1 MRRMPFQDAADTSSL
16 LTVGV
21 TDLMTSLAVIFILLF
36 TAYVT
41 KQYESES
48 HAQEPLSR
56 KVSPLQETTADIR
69 GLLQDHFQRYQ
80 LSLDRDPGDPSV
92 LRIIVPDEL
101 LNFEFG
107 KGTLSPAAS
116 RFLTESIPV
125 YGSLLC
131 GPLREKI
138 DSLVIEGH
146 TDDRGSDIHNL
157 KLSQERSFNVMVKA
171 LEVIETSSPWIYGCF
186 HEKTSASGRGRQDLV
201 YQDPGYPDRDKSR
214 RVIFK
219 LRLRSADQLQ
229 GLTKSAALADLSG
242 DPRLPVVA
250 ASSRPIF

>member
-1 MRRMPFQDAADTSSL
+1 MRRAPLQDLTDTPSL

-41 KQYESES
+41 KTAETES
-48 HAQEPLSR
+48 HALETKSHAHE
-56 KVSPLQETTADIR
+56 VISPIQDTTEDIR
-69 GLLQDHFQRYQ
+69 ASLRDHFQRYH
-80 LSLDRDPGDPSV
+80 LSLDQDPGDPLV
-92 LRIIVPDEL
+92 LRIVVPEEL

-107 KGTLSPAAS
+107 KGTLSSAAS
-116 RFLTESIPV
+116 RFLTESMPA
-125 YGSLLC
+125 YASLLC

-157 KLSQERSFNVMVKA
+157 KLSQERSFNVMVKG
-171 LEVIETSSPWIYGCF
+171 LEVIEASAPWIYSCF

-201 YQDPGYPDRDKSR
+201 YEDLGYPNRDKSR

-219 LRLRSADQLQ
+219 IRLRSTEQTALVSS
-229 GLTKSAALADLSG
+229 LTPVQSN
-242 DPRLPVVA
+242 PRL
-250 ASSRPIF
+250 R

>member
-1 MRRMPFQDAADTSSL
+1 MRRTPFEQATDTPSL

-48 HAQEPLSR
+48 HAHETVPP
-56 KVSPLQETTADIR
+56 VQETTAEIR
-69 GLLQDHFQRYQ
+69 RQLQDHFQRYH
-80 LSLDRDPGDPSV
+80 LSLWPDPGDPLL
-92 LRIIVPDEL
+92 LRIVVPDEL

-107 KGTLSPAAS
+107 KGTLSPAATQ
-116 RFLTESIPV
+116 FLTESMPA
-125 YGSLLC
+125 YASLLC

-146 TDDRGSDIHNL
+146 TDDRGTDIHNL

-171 LEVIETSSPWIYGCF
+171 LEVIERSVPWIYGCF

-201 YQDPGYPDRDKSR
+201 YEDPGYPNRDKSR

-219 LRLRSADQLQ
+219 IRLRATDQLLSLTRSA
-229 GLTKSAALADLSG
+229 GLVEPSI
-242 DPRLPVVA
+242 
-250 ASSRPIF
+250 SRSPQF

>member
-1 MRRMPFQDAADTSSL
+1 MRRAPFQDLADTPSL

-41 KQYESES
+41 KQYETES
-48 HAQEPLSR
+48 HAHETA
-56 KVSPLQETTADIR
+56 SPLRETTEDIR
-69 GLLQDHFQRYQ
+69 ARLKDHFRRYH
-80 LSLDRDPGDPSV
+80 LSLDPDPGDPLV
-92 LRIIVPDEL
+92 VRIVVPDEL

-107 KGTLSPAAS
+107 KGTLSQEAS
-116 RFLTESIPV
+116 RFLAEAMPA
-125 YGSLLC
+125 YASLLC

-171 LEVIETSSPWIYGCF
+171 LEVIEASAPWIYGCF

-201 YQDPGYPDRDKSR
+201 YESFGYPDRDKSR

-219 LRLRSADQLQ
+219 MRLRSTEQLPSLNRSA
-229 GLTKSAALADLSG
+229 GLFETA
-242 DPRLPVVA
+242 V
-250 ASSRPIF
+250 SRSPQF

>member
-1 MRRMPFQDAADTSSL
+1 MRRMPFQETVDTPSI

-48 HAQEPLSR
+48 HAQETVSQ

-69 GLLQDHFQRYQ
+69 DQLQGHFQRYH
-80 LSLDRDPGDPSV
+80 LSLDPDPGDPLV
-92 LRIIVPDEL
+92 LRIVVPDEL

-116 RFLTESIPV
+116 RFLADSMPA
-125 YGSLLC
+125 YASLLC

-157 KLSQERSFNVMVKA
+157 KLSQERSFNVLVKA
-171 LEVIETSSPWIYGCF
+171 LEVIETSSPWIYSCF

-201 YQDPGYPDRDKSR
+201 YEGLGYPDRDKSR

-219 LRLRSADQLQ
+219 LRLRSSEQITIAS
-229 GLTKSAALADLSG
+229 GLSS
-242 DPRLPVVA
+242 LP
-250 ASSRPIF
+250 SLRGSLN

>member
-1 MRRMPFQDAADTSSL
+1 MRRAPFQDATDTPSL

-41 KQYESES
+41 KTAQTES
-48 HAQEPLSR
+48 HAHEM
-56 KVSPLQETTADIR
+56 KSPEQDTTLPMQGIKEDIR
-69 GLLQDHFQRYQ
+69 ARLQDHFQRYH
-80 LSLDRDPGDPSV
+80 LSLDPDPGDPLV
-92 LRIIVPDEL
+92 LRIVVPEEL

-107 KGTLSPAAS
+107 KGVLSPAAS
-116 RFLTESIPV
+116 RFLAESMPAYASI
-125 YGSLLC
+125 LC

-171 LEVIETSSPWIYGCF
+171 LEVIEASAPWIYGCF

-201 YQDPGYPDRDKSR
+201 YEDIGYPNRDKSR

-219 LRLRSADQLQ
+219 IRLRSSEQTALVS
-229 GLTKSAALADLSG
+229 GLTPVQSN
-242 DPRLPVVA
+242 PRPH
-250 ASSRPIF
+250 

>member
-1 MRRMPFQDAADTSSL
+1 MNSMRRMPFQDVADTPSL

-41 KQYESES
+41 KQYETES
-48 HAQEPLSR
+48 HAHET
-56 KVSPLQETTADIR
+56 VSPLHETTADIR
-69 GLLQDHFQRYQ
+69 GRLQDHFQRYH
-80 LSLDRDPGDPSV
+80 LSLDPDPGDPLV
-92 LRIIVPDEL
+92 LRIVVPDEL

-107 KGTLSPAAS
+107 KGTLSPPAAQ
-116 RFLTESIPV
+116 FLTESMPA
-125 YGSLLC
+125 YAALLC

-171 LEVIETSSPWIYGCF
+171 LEVIAESSPWIYGCF

-201 YQDPGYPDRDKSR
+201 YEDLGYPNRDKSR

-219 LRLRSADQLQ
+219 IRLRSSDQLLSFNRSA
-229 GLTKSAALADLSG
+229 GLVETSAARSAQ
-242 DPRLPVVA
+242 
-250 ASSRPIF
+250 F

>member
-1 MRRMPFQDAADTSSL
+1 MRRMPFQDTTDTPSL

-41 KQYESES
+41 KQYETES
-48 HAQEPLSR
+48 HAHET
-56 KVSPLQETTADIR
+56 VSPLQETTTDIR
-69 GLLQDHFQRYQ
+69 GRLQDHFQRYH
-80 LSLDRDPGDPSV
+80 LSLDPDPGDPLV
-92 LRIIVPDEL
+92 LRIVVPDEL

-107 KGTLSPAAS
+107 KGTLSPAATQ
-116 RFLTESIPV
+116 FLTESMPA
-125 YGSLLC
+125 YASLLC

-171 LEVIETSSPWIYGCF
+171 LEVIEESSPWIYGCF

-201 YQDPGYPDRDKSR
+201 YEELGYPNRDKSR

-219 LRLRSADQLQ
+219 IRLRATDQQLPLTPRA
-229 GLTKSAALADLSG
+229 GLVEGAG
-242 DPRLPVVA
+242 
-250 ASSRPIF
+250 ASSRSSQS

>member
-1 MRRMPFQDAADTSSL
+1 MRRMPFQDVADTPSL

-41 KQYESES
+41 KQYETES
-48 HAQEPLSR
+48 HAHET
-56 KVSPLQETTADIR
+56 VSPLQETTADIR
-69 GLLQDHFQRYQ
+69 GRLQDHFQRYH
-80 LSLDRDPGDPSV
+80 LSLDPDPGDPLV
-92 LRIIVPDEL
+92 LRIVVPDEL

-107 KGTLSPAAS
+107 KGTLSPAATQ
-116 RFLTESIPV
+116 FLTESMPA
-125 YGSLLC
+125 YASLLC

-171 LEVIETSSPWIYGCF
+171 LDVIAESSPWIYGCF

-201 YQDPGYPDRDKSR
+201 YEELGYPNRDKSR

-219 LRLRSADQLQ
+219 IRLRSSDQL
-229 GLTKSAALADLSG
+229 LPFNRSADLVETS
-242 DPRLPVVA
+242 PARSA
-250 ASSRPIF
+250 QF

>member
-1 MRRMPFQDAADTSSL
+1 MNSMRRMPFQDAADTPSL

-48 HAQEPLSR
+48 HAQETLSQ
-56 KVSPLQETTADIR
+56 KVSPLQETAADIR
-69 GLLQDHFQRYQ
+69 GQLQDHFQRYH
-80 LSLDRDPGDPSV
+80 LSLDPDPGDPSV

-116 RFLTESIPV
+116 QFLTESMPA

-171 LEVIETSSPWIYGCF
+171 LDVIAESSPWIYGCF

-201 YQDPGYPDRDKSR
+201 YEELGYPNRDKSR

-219 LRLRSADQLQ
+219 IRLRSSDQLRPFNRSA
-229 GLTKSAALADLSG
+229 GLGEISPVRSAQ
-242 DPRLPVVA
+242 
-250 ASSRPIF
+250 F